1 MGGALIALALAMPA
15 MAPAADFQDVLDTSA
30 MASPLAAKGLLNGLA
45 LAGQRVVGVGQRG
58 HIVYSDDQGKSWR
71 QAKVPVASDLVA
83 VSFPTSQQGWA
94 VGHDGVVL
102 HSGDAGATWT
112 KQLEGR
118 ALGGVLVAHYQA
130 QAAKAGGAAAETAAK
145 WVSEAERFAAQ
156 AAENPF
162 LDVWFADDKT
172 GFVVGAF
179 NLILRTGDGGK
190 TWQPWLDR
198 TDNPQALHLY
208 GIRAAGGEVF
218 VTGEQGLV
226 MRLDA
231 AAGRFVAVPTP
242 YKGSY
247 FGVTGTRDAVI
258 VYGLRGNAWRSTD
271 RGASWH
277 KLDTGVTE
285 GLTAGAV
292 VGERDVFLA
301 SQAGR
306 LLVSHDGGEHFSP
319 VKQERALPAAAV
331 QPLGADAVVLAGAR
345 GVRVQPLQ

>member
-1 MGGALIALALAMPA
+1 MNVHRIGAVLAALALVTPA
-15 MAPAADFQDVLDTSA
+15 AAGAADFQDALDTPA
-30 MASPLAAKGLLNGLA
+30 MTSPLASKALINGLA
-45 LAGQRVVGVGQRG
+45 LAGSRVVAVGQRG

-71 QAKVPVASDLVA
+71 QARVAVSSDLVA
-83 VSFPTSQQGWA
+83 VSFPTPQKGWA

-102 HSGDAGATWT
+102 ASSDAGATWT
-112 KQLEGR
+112 KQIDGR
-118 ALGGVLVAHYQA
+118 NVGAMMVEYYKA
-130 QAAKAGGAAAETAAK
+130 QSGADAAK

-156 AAENPF
+156 GAENPF
-162 LDVWFADDKT
+162 LDVWFADDKV

-179 NLILRTGDGGK
+179 NLILRTADGGK
-190 TWQPWLDR
+190 SWQPWLDR

-208 GIRAAGGEVF
+208 GIRAAGGDLY

-247 FGVTGTRDAVI
+247 FGVTGTRGAVI
-258 VYGLRGNAWRSTD
+258 VYGLRGNAFRSTD
-271 RGASWH
+271 GGASWH
-277 KLDTGVTE
+277 KVDTSVAE
-285 GLTAGAV
+285 GLTSAAV
-292 VGERDVFLA
+292 IGERDVFLA
-301 SQAGR
+301 SQSGR
-306 LLVSHDGGEHFSP
+306 LLVSHDGGEHFAP

-331 QPLGADAVVLAGAR
+331 QPLGLDAVVLAGAR